1 MARKLIVLLLMLFQ
15 GMGFGSPFL
24 VNAVA
29 GKVGDQLITVQDAY
43 LYRGLQRFRS
53 GIRPFVLIETDK
65 ILKNTVQKTM
75 FEQMILLEA
84 KAVGF
89 KDPEPNQ
96 ALQLLKKVKAEGY
109 SKDWNQLL
117 KTFGISEED
126 GLRRLQQGLVAEKF
140 LKKKVENLAPVI
152 TDSELDQYIKNYPD
166 RAKKLGEK
174 NRSFIA
180 EALKKEKVD
189 KGLQDYID
197 FLSEKYSA
205 AFLLS

>member
-174 NRSFIA
+174 NRSLIA